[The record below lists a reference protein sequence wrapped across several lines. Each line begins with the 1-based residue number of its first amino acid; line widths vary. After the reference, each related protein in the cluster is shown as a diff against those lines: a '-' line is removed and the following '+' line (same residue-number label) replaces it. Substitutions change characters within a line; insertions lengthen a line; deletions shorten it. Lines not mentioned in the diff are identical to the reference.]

1 MRRSRVARNAAGIQF
16 NHPEYGSM
24 SDALNYLVKA
34 RPEAM
39 TGYFTFLKESG
50 KHLDPRTRDL
60 ISVITKVAV
69 QTENGFRQYLTRAL
83 RNGAAPNEILDALL
97 LAFPVLGLAK
107 IVWAVD
113 ILLDM
118 DIPEFRADLLDAE
131 PRWHDVTAIDELADG
146 EITYTDCDGRNL
158 FIYRTGEQLRV
169 YDSRCP
175 HQVTNIP
182 HLALKGLQLTCPKHE
197 WVFDVSTGECVAKG
211 NRPLNRFDH
220 KVENGRVLAY
230 W

>member
-1 MRRSRVARNAAGIQF
+1 
-16 NHPEYGSM
+16 M
-24 SDALNYLVKA
+24 SEALEYLVKA

-39 TGYFTFLKESG
+39 KGYFTLLRESG
-50 KHLDPRTRDL
+50 KHLDTRTRDL

-83 RNGAAPNEILDALL
+83 RNGATPNEILDALL

-107 IVWAVD
+107 IVWAAE
-113 ILLDM
+113 ILLEM
-118 DIPEFRADLLDAE
+118 DIPEFRPEQLDTEPAWRDVMAVTDL
-131 PRWHDVTAIDELADG
+131 PDG
-146 EITYTDCDGRNL
+146 EITYAAASGRNL
-158 FIYRTGEQLRV
+158 FIYRDGDSIRV

-182 HLALKGLQLTCPKHE
+182 HLALAGKRLTCPKHQ
-197 WVFDVSTGECVAKG
+197 WAFDVTTGSCVEKG
-211 NRPLNRFDH
+211 DRPLRHFEH
-220 KVENGRVLAY
+220 KIENGRLLAY